1 MRKIRVRVVSVLL
14 LLSLLLTGCSN
25 EVKNFIHTDTGLKH
39 EAEDVLEEKY
49 GEKFVIKKVWTKN
62 QTTFYATCSP
72 EANPEVVFEAE
83 VYKDGSGWYTDNYI
97 QALVARQIEE
107 RMEAKVNEVFGECH
121 VEAAFYGG
129 MPNIDELRELT
140 SEENPTLE
148 YFKNLTVEEYYELDD
163 KSRLAIYVFIDKEK
177 INYNREQVK
186 KEFDFFVHIY
196 DGESIKNDDT
206 VFCFVNKEKIE
217 ECKQYFL
224 ENGIVRSGFL
234 EYETVFGF
242 SFDTGSINRTFEEY
256 DEVRREINTNEQ

>member
-14 LLSLLLTGCSN
+14 LLSLLLTGCSS
-25 EVKNFIHTDTGLKH
+25 EVKNYIHTDTGLKH

-97 QALVARQIEE
+97 QALIARQIEE

-140 SEENPTLE
+140 SEENPTLD
-148 YFKNLTVEEYYELDD
+148 YFKNLVAERD
-163 KSRLAIYVFIDKEK
+163 
-177 INYNREQVK
+177 NRW
-186 KEFDFFVHIY
+186 
-196 DGESIKNDDT
+196 
-206 VFCFVNKEKIE
+206 
-217 ECKQYFL
+217 
-224 ENGIVRSGFL
+224 
-234 EYETVFGF
+234 
-242 SFDTGSINRTFEEY
+242 
-256 DEVRREINTNEQ
+256 